1 MIDEGGQSQHM
12 LPLKG
17 QAGQTAEKAKLYKL
31 FINKQRQ
38 ISLTKK

>member
-17 QAGQTAEKAKLYKL
+17 QAGQTAEKAEWC
-31 FINKQRQ
+31 R
-38 ISLTKK
+38 SEMWSA